1 MPAAE
6 AVETLDG
13 WYCLHDFRSVNW
25 SAWKKAS
32 EDERKQAIQELNQ
45 LMGDWEGVEKERT
58 EASVFIPLLVKKLIY
73 SS

>member
-25 SAWKKAS
+25 SAWKK
-32 EDERKQAIQELNQ
+32 
-45 LMGDWEGVEKERT
+45 
-58 EASVFIPLLVKKLIY
+58 LLKMSANKRSKSLIN
-73 SS
+73 